1 MKKIFLFLSF
11 VVVFVCATAQKND
24 YTVSFEGMGA
34 LKLGMN
40 KAELE
45 KLLNIKIVLKHIGVD
60 IVMIETIK
68 AKYMG
73 IDMELYL
80 FGSADNML
88 YLEGIGTTSPLFKTT
103 DGIGIGTDQLTII
116 NKYENHLLIIH
127 PEYKEEP
134 SANANK
140 PRTIIT
146 LANINNYKEAI
157 IFTLVDKKVVA
168 IEVGPTP
175 QFRDRE

>member
-1 MKKIFLFLSF
+1 MKKIFLFLCF
-11 VVVFVCATAQKND
+11 VFVSICATAQNND

-34 LKLGMN
+34 IKLGMN
-40 KAELE
+40 KAKLE
-45 KLLNIKIVLKHIGVD
+45 KLLNLKILLKEIGVGV
-60 IVMIETIK
+60 VMNETIK

-80 FGSADNML
+80 FGDEKS
-88 YLEGIGTTSPLFKTT
+88 YFLEGISTTSPLFKTI

-116 NKYENHLLIIH
+116 NKYEKHLLIIH
-127 PEYKEEP
+127 PEYVDEI
-134 SANANK
+134 SAKTSK

-146 LANINNYKEAI
+146 LANIDNYREAI
-157 IFTLVDKKVVA
+157 IFTLVNKKVVA